1 MNRCFDF
8 VVSFISF
15 VLPHIVD
22 CNNDRVAAVAASE
35 IALDAGDDCDDC
47 VCDCD
52 CDIDEQ
58 LTVRQIGAKRCDV
71 VKIKRARLYNVC
83 IL

>member
-35 IALDAGDDCDDC
+35 IALDAGDDCVC
-47 VCDCD
+47 V